1 MDKFDVDSW
10 NGRRLFNEKG
20 WNGQLRHAIMET
32 NRIFLLFV
40 GNCRELHVKLS
51 QQVSSWALSLKNK
64 KKILTFDLWFA
75 RFTIVKLSL
84 FKQSLAT
91 ETQFIHNIKFNK
103 SFRNLTCSSSAYTTL
118 NACEYSPNSFTHKIS
133 IVQYPRFLHST
144 RKIILNMI
152 HEFSNG
158 WEKKTFI
165 CWFMLCVQVF
175 VLYVYHASFVAY
187 QI

>member
-20 WNGQLRHAIMET
+20 WNGQLRHAIMEI
-32 NRIFLLFV
+32 NRIFLFSV
-40 GNCRELHVKLS
+40 ENCRELHVKLS
-51 QQVSSWALSLKNK
+51 QQVSSWALSLKHEK
-64 KKILTFDLWFA
+64 KFKEILTFDLWFA

-133 IVQYPRFLHST
+133 IVQYPRFF
-144 RKIILNMI
+144 IA
-152 HEFSNG
+152 HEKLF
-158 WEKKTFI
+158 
-165 CWFMLCVQVF
+165 
-175 VLYVYHASFVAY
+175 
-187 QI
+187 